1 MPPCIIVRAETAQ
14 GEEMHGVNLSVF
26 GTAVGL
32 AFIMVAIGL
41 TYAYRRIL
49 PYLKDPEAQPYKPPP
64 ALIPIFGGF
73 MKGAWACFAVGISLV
88 IVASVLGPGI
98 PIGRGLSQVPVTLYY
113 TAALGLLLVIL
124 TYNVLHHRVRSTVE
138 NFGNEDKTADRIAR
152 VHANYTEYVP
162 TGLALLIA
170 LEWSGAPALMV
181 HFGGALFTVAR
192 YLHAWGYT
200 KHEMA
205 SFGRIVGIQSTLLAL
220 CYMVVA
226 SAYYILIA

>member
-1 MPPCIIVRAETAQ
+1 M
-14 GEEMHGVNLSVF
+14 GELNLSVF
-26 GTAVGL
+26 GTMLGL
-32 AFIMVAIGL
+32 AFIMVGL
-41 TYAYRRIL
+41 GILYAYRRVL
-49 PYLKDPEAQPYKPPP
+49 PYVKAPEAQPHKPPP

-73 MKGAWACFAVGISLV
+73 MKGCYGCLAAGVLLV
-88 IVASVLGPGI
+88 VAANVLGPGI
-98 PIGRGLSQVPVTLYY
+98 PLGRGLAQVQVSLYY
-113 TAALGLLLVIL
+113 AAALGLLLVIL
-124 TYNVLHHRVRSTVE
+124 TYNVLHHRVRATLE

-170 LEWSGAPALMV
+170 LEWSGAPTGMV
-181 HFGGALFTVAR
+181 HFGGALFTR

-220 CYMVVA
+220 SYMVVT
-226 SAYYILIA
+226 SAYYILIS

>member
-1 MPPCIIVRAETAQ
+1 MHYSAGETAQ
-14 GEEMHGVNLSVF
+14 GKQMHGVNLSVF

-32 AFIMVAIGL
+32 AFIMVGVGL

-49 PYLKDPEAQPYKPPP
+49 PYVKDPEAQAHKPPP

-88 IVASVLGPGI
+88 IIAIGLGPGI
-98 PIGRGLSQVPVTLYY
+98 PVGRGLAQVPVTLYY

-124 TYNVLHHRVRSTVE
+124 TYNVLYHRVRSTVE
-138 NFGNEDKTADRIAR
+138 NFGNEDPTADRIAR

-162 TGLALLIA
+162 TGLARLIA

-181 HFGGALFTVAR
+181 HFGGAVFTVAR

-200 KHEMA
+200 RHAMA
-205 SFGRIVGIQSTLLAL
+205 SFGRIAGIQATLLAL

-226 SAYYILIA
+226 SAYYILIS

>member
-1 MPPCIIVRAETAQ
+1 MHYSARENGS
-14 GEEMHGVNLSVF
+14 GEAMDGVNLSVF
-26 GTAVGL
+26 GTVVGL
-32 AFIMVAIGL
+32 AFIMVGCGI

-49 PYLKDPEAQPYKPPP
+49 PYVKDPEAQPHKPPP

-73 MKGAWACFAVGISLV
+73 MKGAWACFAAGITLV
-88 IVASVLGPGI
+88 ILSIGLGPGI
-98 PIGRGLSQVPVTLYY
+98 PIGRGLAQVPVTLYY

-138 NFGNEDKTADRIAR
+138 NFGNEDPTADRIAR

-181 HFGGALFTVAR
+181 HFGGGLFTVAR

-200 KHEMA
+200 HHAMA

-220 CYMVVA
+220 CYMVAA

>member
-1 MPPCIIVRAETAQ
+1 MES
-14 GEEMHGVNLSVF
+14 VNPSVF

-32 AFIMVAIGL
+32 AFIMVGGGI

-49 PYLKDPEAQPYKPPP
+49 PYVKDPDGQPYKPPP
-64 ALIPIFGGF
+64 ALIPIFGNF
-73 MKGAWACFAVGISLV
+73 MKGAWACFAVGITLV
-88 IVASVLGPGI
+88 ILSIGLGPGI
-98 PIGRGLSQVPVTLYY
+98 PIGRGLSQVPVALYY

-138 NFGNEDKTADRIAR
+138 NFGNEDPTADRIAR

-181 HFGGALFTVAR
+181 HFGGALFTIAR

-200 KHEMA
+200 KHAMA
-205 SFGRIVGIQSTLLAL
+205 SFGRIAGIQGTLLAL
-220 CYMVVA
+220 SYMVVA
-226 SAYYILIA
+226 SAYYILIS

>member
-1 MPPCIIVRAETAQ
+1 
-14 GEEMHGVNLSVF
+14 MHTVNWSVF
-26 GTAVGL
+26 GAVVGL
-32 AFIMVAIGL
+32 AFIMVGCGI

-49 PYLKDPEAQPYKPPP
+49 PYVKDPEGQLYKPPP

-73 MKGAWACFAVGISLV
+73 MKGAWACFAVGISLIIFAV
-88 IVASVLGPGI
+88 GLGPGI
-98 PIGRGLSQVPVTLYY
+98 PIGRGLAQIPVTLYY

-124 TYNVLHHRVRSTVE
+124 TYNVLYHRVRSTVE
-138 NFGNEDKTADRIAR
+138 NFGNPDPTADRIAR

-170 LEWSGAPALMV
+170 LEWSGAPSLMV
-181 HFGGALFTVAR
+181 HFGGALFTLAR

-200 KHEMA
+200 KHAMA
-205 SFGRIVGIQSTLLAL
+205 SFGRIAGIQGTLLAL
-220 CYMVVA
+220 SYMVAA

>member
-1 MPPCIIVRAETAQ
+1 MD
-14 GEEMHGVNLSVF
+14 GVNLSVF

-32 AFIMVAIGL
+32 AFIMVGCGI

-49 PYLKDPEAQPYKPPP
+49 PYVRDAEAQPHKPPP
-64 ALIPIFGGF
+64 ALIPIFGNF
-73 MKGAWACFAVGISLV
+73 MKGAWVCFAVGISLV
-88 IVASVLGPGI
+88 ILSVGLGPGV
-98 PIGRGLSQVPVTLYY
+98 PIGRDLAQVPVSLYY

-124 TYNVLHHRVRSTVE
+124 TYNVLHHRVRAAVE
-138 NFGNEDKTADRIAR
+138 SAGNADPTADRIAR

-181 HFGGALFTVAR
+181 HFGGALFTVGR

-200 KHEMA
+200 KHAMA
-205 SFGRIVGIQSTLLAL
+205 SFGRIAGIQGTLLAL
-220 CYMVVA
+220 SYMVVA
-226 SAYYILIA
+226 SAYYILIS

>member
-1 MPPCIIVRAETAQ
+1 MD
-14 GEEMHGVNLSVF
+14 GVNLSVF

-32 AFIMVAIGL
+32 AFIMVGL
-41 TYAYRRIL
+41 GITYAYRRIL
-49 PYLKDPEAQPYKPPP
+49 PYVQAPQAQPHKPPP
-64 ALIPIFGGF
+64 MMIGIFGNF
-73 MKGAWACFAVGISLV
+73 MKASYALLAVGVALV
-88 IVASVLGPGI
+88 VAANIFGPGI
-98 PIGRGLSQVPVTLYY
+98 PIGRGLSNIQISLYY
-113 TAALGLLLVIL
+113 AAALGLLLVIL
-124 TYNVLHHRVRSTVE
+124 TYNVLHHRVRAAVE

-152 VHANYTEYVP
+152 VHANFTEYVP
-162 TGLALLIA
+162 TGLGLLLA
-170 LEWSGAPALMV
+170 LEASGAPSLMV
-181 HFGGALFTVAR
+181 HFGGALFTAAR

>member
-1 MPPCIIVRAETAQ
+1 MRAAYACLIA
-14 GEEMHGVNLSVF
+14 GV
-26 GTAVGL
+26 
-32 AFIMVAIGL
+32 
-41 TYAYRRIL
+41 
-49 PYLKDPEAQPYKPPP
+49 
-64 ALIPIFGGF
+64 ALIVAGALTGG
-73 MKGAWACFAVGISLV
+73 MPNAV
-88 IVASVLGPGI
+88 A
-98 PIGRGLSQVPVTLYY
+98 GRAVPVSLYY
-113 TAALGLLLVIL
+113 GAALGLLLVIL

-138 NFGNEDKTADRIAR
+138 NFGNEDPTADRIAR

-200 KHEMA
+200 HHAMA

-220 CYMVVA
+220 CYMVAA